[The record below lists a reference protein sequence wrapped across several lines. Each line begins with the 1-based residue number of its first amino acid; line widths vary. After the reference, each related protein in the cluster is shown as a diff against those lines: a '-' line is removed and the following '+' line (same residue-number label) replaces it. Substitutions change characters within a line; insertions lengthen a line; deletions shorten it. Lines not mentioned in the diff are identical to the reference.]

1 MMNRFL
7 LWFVITLYSCDMSFA
22 DKYQYWEDLSEKSK
36 SEIILSLD
44 VDENVMKLYMHQIK
58 LSDDAISIAILD
70 TLCMPSEGDKRMLN
84 FYIMNE
90 TVKCA
95 DGALAELICEYC
107 VEYIYKNADYVL
119 GYFSK
124 HHDVGNEYSI
134 FVATELYFNNT
145 TISQYEKH
153 LLRYVKDK
161 RAKDYL
167 PIFLKDVEHELN
179 SLIEE

>member
-1 MMNRFL
+1 MNKL
-7 LWFVITLYSCDMSFA
+7 LLCLVITFYSCNISYA
-22 DKYQYWEDLSEKSK
+22 DKYQYWDDLSEKSK
-36 SEIILSLD
+36 SKIIQSLD

-70 TLCMPSEGDKRMLN
+70 TLCMPSEGYKRMLY

-95 DGALAELICEYC
+95 DGALVELFCEYC
-107 VEYIYKNADYVL
+107 VKYIYGNTDYVL

-124 HHDVGNEYSI
+124 HHDVGNEYST
-134 FVATELYFNNT
+134 FVATELYYNNT
-145 TISQYEKH
+145 TISQYEQN

-161 RAKDYL
+161 RVKDYL
-167 PIFLKDVEHELN
+167 PIFLKEVEHELN